1 MDTPRVK
8 RAGQR
13 MRGALFIDGAWRD
26 ARNRDVLPVINPADE
41 TIIAEIAAAG
51 ADDIDDAAT
60 AARRAFESGWGRT
73 RATERAAFL
82 RAIAASIVEQKAAL
96 SRLEVLDNGKPL
108 PEAEWDIDDA
118 AGCFEYYAE
127 LAEGLDAQQDE
138 PVALPDARFESVVR
152 REPVGV
158 AGQIIPW
165 NYPLLM
171 AAWKVAPALAAGCT
185 CVLKPSELTSLT
197 ALELA
202 KIADACGLP
211 AGVLNLVT
219 GTGPIAGHALSN
231 HRDIDKLAFT
241 GSVPTGRRIMA
252 AAAQDI
258 KNISLEL
265 GGKSPFVVF
274 ADADLAQAVEWIL
287 FGIFWNQGQ
296 VCSATSRVLVER
308 SFASRL
314 IDALVEQARKIVIGD
329 GLAPGTLLGPLVG
342 AAQRDKVVHY
352 IERARNAGVKLACGG
367 GRPAHLDRGYFVEP
381 TIFVDVA
388 DNDPIWREEVFGP
401 VLAVSTFDDEAEAIR
416 RANDTPYGLAAAVMS
431 RDIDRCNRVA
441 RAFRAGI
448 VWINCSQPTFTQ
460 APWGGMKASGIG
472 RELGRWGLE
481 NYLEVKQVTTYRS
494 DEPWG
499 WYQKSR

>member
-1 MDTPRVK
+1 
-8 RAGQR
+8 

-118 AGCFEYYAE
+118 AGCFGYYAE

-352 IERARNAGVKLACGG
+352 VERARNAGVKLACGG

>member
-1 MDTPRVK
+1 
-8 RAGQR
+8 

-352 IERARNAGVKLACGG
+352 VERARNAGVKLACGG